1 MIHSIK
7 NNIFL
12 LKFIAESSKFRIPLA
27 IIVSLINA
35 VPPILNVLTIKHAM
49 DMAVSGDI
57 FKAVSFVLSAAC
69 IYIIIIAFG
78 GWYRN
83 NFCLHSNVKIEAYI
97 QTVLYKKVS
106 EIDLLSYDDADFY
119 DMFTKALNETSSR
132 SISVLNSLT
141 SFITSLTTIAGIT
154 TIIVTLEPI
163 IIVFS
168 LVPVLISLIVSTLS
182 NKCRYDFEMDVVPV
196 NRKKGYIRRLF
207 YMKQYIK
214 DMRLFDLYSYFVKQ
228 YNKENEKHNSI
239 INKYENKFLMFEI
252 LQTSAQ
258 VLSVFGTI
266 LFLAFQV
273 NLTVVSVGDFAGL
286 LNSSQELGSNIGG
299 LFSIVPELQKNSMHI
314 DNLKSLL
321 SYNSKTECC
330 DDKSTCVDDFKC
342 LTLNNV
348 SFRYNSGGEYILKNI
363 NLKISKGQK
372 IAIVGYNGSGKSTLI
387 KCILKLYDPSSG
399 KIFYNEAEYTQLN
412 PKILRTKFGVVF
424 QDFQNFAVTVADNI
438 LCKEYNSE
446 KDNSVI
452 NSALLESGLMEKVLS
467 LPNGILSMITKE
479 FDDKG
484 VVLSGGENQKLA
496 IARALAKKCDIL
508 VFDEPSS
515 SLDPLA
521 EYELNQKIMK
531 IADDKTLII
540 VSHRLYTTKDVDKIL
555 FLEDGRVVEEG
566 THDELMKLSGKYAKL
581 YNIQNGNA

>member
-12 LKFIAESSKFRIPLA
+12 LKFIAKASKFRIPLA

-35 VPPILNVLTIKHAM
+35 IPPILNVLTIKYAM
-49 DMAVSGDI
+49 DMAISGDI
-57 FKAVSFVLSAAC
+57 FKAVSFVLVAVC

-83 NFCLHSNVKIEAYI
+83 KFCLHSNVKIEAHI

-106 EIDLLSYDDADFY
+106 EIDLLSYDDANFY
-119 DMFTKALNETSSR
+119 DMFTKALNETSS
-132 SISVLNSLT
+132 SAISVLNSLT
-141 SFITSLTTIAGIT
+141 SFITSLTTITGIT

-168 LVPVLISLIVSTLS
+168 LAPVLISLIVSTLS

-228 YNKENEKHNSI
+228 YNKENEKHSSI
-239 INKYENKFLMFEI
+239 ISKYENKFLMYEI

-286 LNSSQELGSNIGG
+286 LNSSQELGANIGS
-299 LFSIVPELQKNSMHI
+299 LFSIVPELQKNSLHI
-314 DNLKSLL
+314 DNLKTLL
-321 SYNSKTECC
+321 FYKSRTECC
-330 DDKSTCVDDFKC
+330 DDKYTHIDDFRC

-348 SFRYNSGGEYILKNI
+348 SFRYSSGGDNILKNV
-363 NLKISKGQK
+363 NLKISRGQK

-399 KIFYNEAEYTQLN
+399 KLFYNETEYTQLN
-412 PKILRTKFGVVF
+412 PKTLRTKFGVVF
-424 QDFQNFAVTVADNI
+424 QDFQCFAVTVADNI
-438 LCKEYNSE
+438 LCKEYNPD

-452 NSALLESGLMEKVLS
+452 NSALLESGLKEKVLS
-467 LPNGILSMITKE
+467 LPNGILSIITKE
-479 FDDKG
+479 FDDDG

-496 IARALAKKCDIL
+496 IARALAKECDIL

-555 FLEDGRVVEEG
+555 FLEDGRIVEEG